1 MKRIITFLTIIITSL
16 GVLYAQAPESFNY
29 QAVIRDSNGEIVAN
43 QNVAFKFLINKGPAG
58 TETDYAE
65 TQSATTDEFGL
76 VNLKIGEGSHII
88 GYFSDIKWG
97 ENEYILAVEID
108 ITGGT
113 NFIAMGSTQLVSVP
127 YALHAKTAK
136 SMEYKSI
143 PMSIFSAFLPDGT
156 ATFSN
161 GYGVNSGIEMSDA
174 ANSKV
179 NFNFTLP
186 KDYAPGTE
194 IQIRFVVS
202 ASATGI
208 VSLNPNFI
216 SVARAGVG
224 FIQGTGA
231 STGLEIENPI
241 SITEANKPLEVWGT
255 IICPDSGE
263 ELQPGDGISFGVYR
277 LVTDANT
284 GNFKIHAIE
293 IFY

>member
-1 MKRIITFLTIIITSL
+1 MKRIITFVIIVIASL
-16 GVLYAQAPESFNY
+16 GILNAQAPEAFNY

-58 TETDYAE
+58 TDTDYAE
-65 TQSATTDEFGL
+65 TQSATTDDFGL

-88 GYFSDIKWG
+88 GYFSDVKWG

-113 NFIAMGSTQLVSVP
+113 NYTPMGSTQLISVP
-127 YALHAKTAK
+127 YALHANTAK
-136 SMEYKSI
+136 SLESRSI

-161 GYGVNSGIEMSDA
+161 GFGVHSGIKMTDA
-174 ANSKV
+174 VIGKA

-186 KDYAPGTE
+186 QDYIPGQE
-194 IQIRFVVS
+194 IRIRFVVS
-202 ASATGI
+202 ASETGD
-208 VSLNPNFI
+208 VSFLPNLI
-216 SVARAGVG
+216 SVARADVG

-231 STGLEIENPI
+231 TTGFTIENPVSI
-241 SITEANKPLEVWGT
+241 SVANKPYEAWGT
-255 IICPDSGE
+255 IVCPDSNE

-277 LVTDANT
+277 SITDANT
-284 GNFKIHAIE
+284 GEFKIHAIE